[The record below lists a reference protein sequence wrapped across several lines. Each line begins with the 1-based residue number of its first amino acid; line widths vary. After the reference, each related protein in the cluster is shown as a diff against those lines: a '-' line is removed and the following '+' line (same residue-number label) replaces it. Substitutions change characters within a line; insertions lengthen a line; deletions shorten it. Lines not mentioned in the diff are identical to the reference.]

1 MESKRLTIAEKET
14 IERELREALD
24 TLTAGCEKLDMELA
38 FRIFADSPDFLM
50 MGADGSLCDYQT
62 YLKNNVDYLM
72 DCSTFTLTTLQ
83 REYRILGSNTAILS
97 WVYKAEAGFK
107 NGERDVFDRAGAS
120 FVFRKM
126 KDDLKVVYYHES
138 SLPPRRENSS
148 E

>member
-1 MESKRLTIAEKET
+1 MRSEQLTLAEKEL

-24 TLTAGCEKLDMELA
+24 TLITGCEKLDMELA
-38 FRIFADSPDFLM
+38 FRIFADSADFLM
-50 MGADGSLCDYQT
+50 MGSDGLLCDYQT
-62 YLKNNVDYLM
+62 YLKNSVDYLM
-72 DCSTFTLTTLQ
+72 DCSTFELTTLQ
-83 REYRILGSNTAILS
+83 QESRILGRDTAILS

-107 NGERDVFDRAGAS
+107 SGERDVFERAGAS

-126 KDDLKVVYYHES
+126 KDEWKVVYYHES